1 MNKVVVVGC
10 GNVGMAYAYALVVNG
25 SPVDELVLIDIDKNK
40 AEGEAI
46 DLNHAMSYAPRNMI
60 VKQGVYE
67 DCNNAKIVC
76 ICAGKNQKEGETRND
91 LIKKNIDVFKDI
103 ISQINKTKFKGIYLV
118 ATNPLDTMT
127 YVTQKLSN
135 FPHNRVFGSGT
146 TLDTAR
152 LKYLIAQNLKVNPK
166 EVNAYVLG
174 EHGDT
179 EFVAW
184 ENAMVGGN
192 KCEKLISKNT
202 RSSISYDVRMSA
214 YDVINK
220 KGSTSYGIGMCLL
233 KITNAILNNDK
244 SILTVSCYNE
254 QYDVYFSK
262 PAIVGKNGIEKE
274 IFINLSNQDNAKLI
288 SSIQSLQDVKNSIV
302 NKLR

>member
-91 LIKKNIDVFKDI
+91 LINKNIDVFKDI

>member
-91 LIKKNIDVFKDI
+91 LINKNIDVFKDV
-103 ISQINKTKFKGIYLV
+103 ISKINKTKFKGIYLV

-302 NKLR
+302 SKLR

>member
-91 LIKKNIDVFKDI
+91 LINKNIDVFKDI
-103 ISQINKTKFKGIYLV
+103 ISKINKTKFKGIYLV